1 VLGIKLTHS
10 QPGKPAG
17 RGKIERFFRTVRDQF
32 LVEISADP
40 DDPGSA
46 GTCVGSLAELGALF
60 TAWVEQV
67 YHQRVHTETDLAPLA
82 RFLAAGGPVPTPAGL
97 LTEAFRWGQWRT
109 VTKTATVSLHGN
121 HYEVDAA
128 LAGCKVELVFDPFDL
143 SDIDVHHH
151 GRGVGKAVPFRIGR
165 HVHPKAHAD
174 TPPPVA
180 PTGIDYLRLVADR
193 HTRALGERLQY
204 AHLSDPT
211 QSGAGSAAAAHRSPT
226 DDNGLP
232 YETDLLALAGAA
244 NTAQHHDLPLHP
256 APDPQ
261 LEAEP
266 DSFAALLG
274 PDPGAITN
282 TNPAATTEPKES
294 Q

>member
-1 VLGIKLTHS
+1 VN
-10 QPGKPAG
+10 
-17 RGKIERFFRTVRDQF
+17 
-32 LVEISADP
+32 
-40 DDPGSA
+40 
-46 GTCVGSLAELGALF
+46 GAPR
-60 TAWVEQV
+60 A
-67 YHQRVHTETDLAPLA
+67 
-82 RFLAAGGPVPTPAGL
+82 
-97 LTEAFRWGQWRT
+97 
-109 VTKTATVSLHGN
+109 KTATVSLHGN

-143 SDIDVHHH
+143 SDIDVNHH

-174 TPPPVA
+174 TPPPGA

-211 QSGAGSAAAAHRSPT
+211 QQGCPVNPAAPGRPPT

-232 YETDLLALAGAA
+232 YDTDLLALASATGTSAE
-244 NTAQHHDLPLHP
+244 HHDPPKARPGLGVGSRTG
-256 APDPQ
+256 Q
-261 LEAEP
+261 L
-266 DSFAALLG
+266 AALLD
-274 PDPGAITN
+274 PD
-282 TNPAATTEPKES
+282 PAATGNTSPAAATDPKEY

>member
-1 VLGIKLTHS
+1 MN
-10 QPGKPAG
+10 
-17 RGKIERFFRTVRDQF
+17 
-32 LVEISADP
+32 
-40 DDPGSA
+40 
-46 GTCVGSLAELGALF
+46 GAPR
-60 TAWVEQV
+60 A
-67 YHQRVHTETDLAPLA
+67 
-82 RFLAAGGPVPTPAGL
+82 
-97 LTEAFRWGQWRT
+97 
-109 VTKTATVSLHGN
+109 KTATVSLHGN

-143 SDIDVHHH
+143 SDIDVNHH

-174 TPPPVA
+174 TPPPGA

-211 QSGAGSAAAAHRSPT
+211 QQGCPSSPAAPGRPPT

-232 YETDLLALAGAA
+232 YDTDLLALAG
-244 NTAQHHDLPLHP
+244 TEGTGTEHHDRAPRSG
-256 APDPQ
+256 PDPA
-261 LEAEP
+261 LEAEL
-266 DSFAALLG
+266 DSFAALLD
-274 PDPGAITN
+274 PDPTATGN
-282 TNPAATTEPKES
+282 TSPAAATDPKEY